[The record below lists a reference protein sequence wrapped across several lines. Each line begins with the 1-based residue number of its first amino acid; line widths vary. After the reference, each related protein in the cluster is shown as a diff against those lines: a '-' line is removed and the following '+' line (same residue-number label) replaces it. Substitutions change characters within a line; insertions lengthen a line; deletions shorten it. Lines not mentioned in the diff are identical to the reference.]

1 MAALTQ
7 RERLAALE
15 AAQEAHVTEHAL
27 TGQVWTAK
35 LDAIDSRLRGIE
47 GLLQDAPLHLRSE
60 CGGRWRLQRRD
71 MVVIGGGAGL
81 ASLLWWLAEAASAL
95 AGV

>member
-1 MAALTQ
+1 MTALTQ
-7 RERLAALE
+7 RERIAALE
-15 AAQEAHVTEHAL
+15 AAQEAHVTEHEL

-35 LDAIDSRLRGIE
+35 LDAIDARLRGIE

-60 CGGRWRLQRRD
+60 YEGRWRLQRRD
-71 MVVIGGGAGL
+71 IVVIGGGAGL
-81 ASLLWWLAEAASAL
+81 ASLLWWLAELAVVL